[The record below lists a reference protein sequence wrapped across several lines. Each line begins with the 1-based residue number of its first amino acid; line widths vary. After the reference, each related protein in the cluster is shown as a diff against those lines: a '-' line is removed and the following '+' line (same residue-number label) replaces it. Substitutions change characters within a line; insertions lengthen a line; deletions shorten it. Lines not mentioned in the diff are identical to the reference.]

1 MKPDRVVKST
11 CPYCGVGCQVLLNI
25 KDDTIFRID
34 APFDAAPN
42 YGRLCVKGR
51 FGADYVHHPSRLTAP
66 LIRRTLQQPGQ
77 RTAAD
82 GPGDWREASWDEA
95 LDHVA
100 ARLLDLRAR
109 YGPDSIT
116 ANACAKATN
125 EDNYLLQKFLRQIIG
140 TNNIDH
146 CARLCH
152 AGSVSGLQ
160 LAIGSSAMSNS
171 IAEMEH
177 LECFMVIGSN
187 TAETHPVIAT
197 FLKQAVRKNGAKL
210 IVVDPRQTE
219 MTRFADL
226 WLRERPGTDTAL
238 FNAMA
243 HVVVKEGLTNP
254 QFIAARTE
262 GFSEYIESLEE
273 KTPEWA
279 EAITGVPAEMIR
291 QAARVYATAGAA
303 AMYWGMGISQSTHG
317 TDNTLTLTN
326 LALMCGHVGRA
337 GTGLNPLRGQNNV
350 QGCSDA
356 GGLPSFY
363 TAYQP
368 VTDETIRHRFEE
380 AWHAPL
386 PGKPGLTVT
395 EMVDGILT
403 GQVKGWYVMGEN
415 PMMSEPNLRHA
426 RHAIEQLEFFV
437 AQDIFFNETNVYADV
452 ILPAASFAEKDGT
465 FTNSDRRV
473 QRCRAAVPPPGS
485 ARADWE
491 IISDLARRCVRDI
504 TTNET
509 ANGGGRRA
517 ESGEWRVESEAESGE
532 SFEGVSAANRRLRRP
547 AEQVMVDWD
556 YANPSEIWEE
566 MRRVTPD
573 FWGITYE
580 RLEAEGGVHWPCP
593 ALDHPGTPYL
603 FEEDFPRG
611 RGKFWPVEYGTQSE
625 LPDEEYPFI
634 LSTGRVL
641 YHWHGGTMT
650 RVSALD
656 AIWPECTVEMHPY
669 DAARTGLTT
678 GDWVD
683 LSSRRGTITAR
694 MLVTGRSPEG
704 TIFIPF
710 HFAEAAAN
718 VLTDNRLDK
727 RAKIPDYKVCGV
739 RVAKAT
745 TVPDRAG
752 AEIALGDRGTIK

>member
-1 MKPDRVVKST
+1 M
-11 CPYCGVGCQVLLNI
+11 
-25 KDDTIFRID
+25 
-34 APFDAAPN
+34 
-42 YGRLCVKGR
+42 GRT
-51 FGADYVHHPSRLTAP
+51 ASRLMPAP
-66 LIRRTLQQPGQ
+66 RPPTK
-77 RTAAD
+77 T
-82 GPGDWREASWDEA
+82 
-95 LDHVA
+95 
-100 ARLLDLRAR
+100 
-109 YGPDSIT
+109 T
-116 ANACAKATN
+116 TC
-125 EDNYLLQKFLRQIIG
+125 LQKFLRQIIG
-140 TNNIDH
+140 TNNVDH

-254 QFIAARTE
+254 EFIAARTE
-262 GFSEYIESLEE
+262 GFSEYVESLEE

-426 RHAIEQLEFFV
+426 QHAIEQLEFFV

-473 QRCRAAVPPPGS
+473 QRCRAAVPAPGL

-491 IISDLARRCVRDI
+491 IVSDLARRTVGQIARIRTAERADPSGQIGNLSLQLAGSDQGLGLHPPVRDLGGDAASDAGFLGDHLR
-504 TTNET
+504 T
-509 ANGGGRRA
+509 AGGGGRRA
-517 ESGEWRVESEAESGE
+517 LALPRAGPPGHA
-532 SFEGVSAANRRLRRP
+532 VSLRR
-547 AEQVMVDWD
+547 
-556 YANPSEIWEE
+556 
-566 MRRVTPD
+566 
-573 FWGITYE
+573 
-580 RLEAEGGVHWPCP
+580 
-593 ALDHPGTPYL
+593 
-603 FEEDFPRG
+603 
-611 RGKFWPVEYGTQSE
+611 
-625 LPDEEYPFI
+625 
-634 LSTGRVL
+634 
-641 YHWHGGTMT
+641 
-650 RVSALD
+650 
-656 AIWPECTVEMHPY
+656 
-669 DAARTGLTT
+669 
-678 GDWVD
+678 
-683 LSSRRGTITAR
+683 
-694 MLVTGRSPEG
+694 
-704 TIFIPF
+704 
-710 HFAEAAAN
+710 
-718 VLTDNRLDK
+718 
-727 RAKIPDYKVCGV
+727 
-739 RVAKAT
+739 
-745 TVPDRAG
+745 
-752 AEIALGDRGTIK
+752 

>member
-1 MKPDRVVKST
+1 M
-11 CPYCGVGCQVLLNI
+11 
-25 KDDTIFRID
+25 
-34 APFDAAPN
+34 
-42 YGRLCVKGR
+42 
-51 FGADYVHHPSRLTAP
+51 HHPSRLTAP
-66 LIRRTLQQPGQ
+66 LIRREPQRPGQ
-77 RTAAD
+77 RTAAVY
-82 GPGDWREASWDEA
+82 PGDWREASWDEA
-95 LDHVA
+95 LDLVA
-100 ARLLDLRAR
+100 TRLLDLRAR

-140 TNNIDH
+140 TNNVDH

-254 QFIAARTE
+254 EFIAARTE
-262 GFSEYIESLEE
+262 GFSEYVESLEE

-279 EAITGVPAEMIR
+279 ETITGVPAEAIR
-291 QAARVYATAGAA
+291 QAARLYATAGAA

-326 LALMCGHVGRA
+326 LALMCGHVGRP

-380 AWHAPL
+380 AWHAHL

-403 GQVKGWYVMGEN
+403 GQVRGWYVMGEN
-415 PMMSEPNLRHA
+415 PMISSPTCATPSMRWNNSS
-426 RHAIEQLEFFV
+426 FS
-437 AQDIFFNETNVYADV
+437 
-452 ILPAASFAEKDGT
+452 LPRTSSST
-465 FTNSDRRV
+465 
-473 QRCRAAVPPPGS
+473 
-485 ARADWE
+485 
-491 IISDLARRCVRDI
+491 
-504 TTNET
+504 
-509 ANGGGRRA
+509 
-517 ESGEWRVESEAESGE
+517 
-532 SFEGVSAANRRLRRP
+532 RP
-547 AEQVMVDWD
+547 T
-556 YANPSEIWEE
+556 S
-566 MRRVTPD
+566 TP
-573 FWGITYE
+573 T
-580 RLEAEGGVHWPCP
+580 
-593 ALDHPGTPYL
+593 
-603 FEEDFPRG
+603 
-611 RGKFWPVEYGTQSE
+611 
-625 LPDEEYPFI
+625 
-634 LSTGRVL
+634 
-641 YHWHGGTMT
+641 
-650 RVSALD
+650 
-656 AIWPECTVEMHPY
+656 
-669 DAARTGLTT
+669 
-678 GDWVD
+678 
-683 LSSRRGTITAR
+683 
-694 MLVTGRSPEG
+694 
-704 TIFIPF
+704 
-710 HFAEAAAN
+710 
-718 VLTDNRLDK
+718 
-727 RAKIPDYKVCGV
+727 
-739 RVAKAT
+739 
-745 TVPDRAG
+745 
-752 AEIALGDRGTIK
+752 